1 MSATQELIA
10 AALTA
15 CDVAATDYEGAYR
28 AKRELREA
36 CARAMVQPDMAE
48 VERLVD
54 KHAEASALLQLARIT
69 DPNIADR
76 RHKFVLSRTALLD
89 YVRGVLAERD
99 ALMLEFCPQEM
110 TEVQKEKWAR
120 NQQPIGATEVPMPQG
135 YAAGVTSGAKQMFD
149 YIQFAA
155 ANTSDTEWDTRLC
168 ELSQDAL
175 EAVSPAAHTEWK
187 TIQRVASESRTAGE
201 AAGYARA
208 LRESGERL
216 RSGREILDAALRG
229 EVKP

>member
-1 MSATQELIA
+1 MSAKEELIA

-48 VERLVD
+48 VERRLETYE
-54 KHAEASALLQLARIT
+54 EACRSACDIGQWE
-69 DPNIADR
+69 PE
-76 RHKFVLSRTALLD
+76 RTALLD
-89 YVRGVLAERD
+89 YVRNIIAERD

-120 NQQPIGATEVPMPQG
+120 NQQPVGEVPMPADAG
-135 YAAGVTSGAKQMFD
+135 MNSGDLIAAMMRDGS
-149 YIQFAA
+149 
-155 ANTSDTEWDTRLC
+155 
-168 ELSQDAL
+168 
-175 EAVSPAAHTEWK
+175 
-187 TIQRVASESRTAGE
+187 
-201 AAGYARA
+201 
-208 LRESGERL
+208 
-216 RSGREILDAALRG
+216 G